1 MHPLFYLATL
11 LTAATANAQTD
22 GRIAFQTF
30 RDGNWEIYLM
40 DTLGGGP
47 INLTDTSYW
56 EMRPAFSPNGRHIA
70 FESNRSGQFELYDL
84 DIASGELRQLT
95 DTPGNG
101 HVAFAPD
108 GRRIAFESDRGGS

>member
-56 EMRPAFSPNGRHIA
+56 EMRPAFSPNGRHIWENVA
-70 FESNRSGQFELYDL
+70 ERAARSREAGRKL
-84 DIASGELRQLT
+84 LT
-95 DTPGNG
+95 DRNS
-101 HVAFAPD
+101 A
-108 GRRIAFESDRGGS
+108 SYGGLGSQPTL